1 MAKNKKK
8 NKCKNKKK
16 SIISYKKFSLIS
28 LSIILVILIILVGY
42 KVCTKYI
49 FNTNKEIKAPEKQV
63 IELDNYDYYLH
74 GNATNYEQTLGDE
87 LKNVLSSEVVN
98 EEEYAKIV
106 AKMFISDL
114 FTMSNKNSSSDITS
128 SQYVYDGFKET
139 YITMVKDTIY
149 SNIEV
154 NLDGKR
160 NQSLPIVKNVEI
172 TELTNDKFL
181 YNGDVLDSNA
191 YYISTN
197 IEYEV
202 DLGYPTTYSVVLV
215 KNNDLLQVVKT
226 EG

>member
-1 MAKNKKK
+1 MV
-8 NKCKNKKK
+8 
-16 SIISYKKFSLIS
+16 LIFKG
-28 LSIILVILIILVGY
+28 VILIILVGY
-42 KVCTKYI
+42 KVCTKYM
-49 FNTNKEIKAPEKQV
+49 FNNNDEEIKAPEKQV

-98 EEEYAKIV
+98 EEEYAKV
-106 AKMFISDL
+106 VTKMFISDL
-114 FTMSNKNSSSDITS
+114 FTLSNKNSSSDITS
-128 SQYVYDGFKET
+128 SQYVYDDYQET

-160 NQSLPIVKNVEI
+160 NQSLPVVKNVEI
-172 TELTNDKFL
+172 TGVTNDKFL
-181 YNGDVLDSNA
+181 YNGNVLDSNA
-191 YYISTN
+191 YYISAS

-202 DLGYPTTYSVVLV
+202 DLGYPTTYNVVLF
-215 KNNDLLQVVKT
+215 KNDDLLQVVKT